1 MTDDKNKSQKNNKP
15 YLGDILGESKEDNPK
30 INRQEEKKE
39 SSSQDPD
46 VIEENEMV
54 DDEIFKAYILHRVV
68 IETLN
73 HCKRA
78 DPKEAIGILLGYKYQ
93 FKGQKYVKVVDWV
106 TGKANQSH
114 AYAEFTPEGVR
125 QYTTLIEEKYGGSEN
140 RPKIVGIFHS
150 HPFGSNPHFSSTD
163 YNTFLNFPY
172 DAEHNVFVL
181 IDPKSDYYK
190 SYIVVIDEKG
200 MKNLAEVEWVEYTVR

>member
-114 AYAEFTPEGVR
+114 AYAEFTPEGV
-125 QYTTLIEEKYGGSEN
+125 
-140 RPKIVGIFHS
+140 
-150 HPFGSNPHFSSTD
+150 
-163 YNTFLNFPY
+163 
-172 DAEHNVFVL
+172 
-181 IDPKSDYYK
+181 
-190 SYIVVIDEKG
+190 
-200 MKNLAEVEWVEYTVR
+200 

>member
-1 MTDDKNKSQKNNKP
+1 MTKENNDPQKTNKP
-15 YLGDILGESKEDNPK
+15 YLGDILGEPREENPTHQK
-30 INRQEEKKE
+30 KKKE
-39 SSSQDPD
+39 SKDQ
-46 VIEENEMV
+46 VIENFVENEIV
-54 DDEIFKAYILHRVV
+54 TDEIYKAYILHRVV

-73 HCKRA
+73 HCKKA

-93 FKGQKYVKVVDWV
+93 YKGQKYVKVVDWV
-106 TGKANQSH
+106 TGRANQSH
-114 AYAEFTPEGVR
+114 AFAEFTPEGVR
-125 QYTTLIEEKYGGSEN
+125 QYTTLIEEKYGGSDN

-190 SYIVVIDEKG
+190 SYIVTVDEKG
-200 MKNLAEVEWVEYTVR
+200 MKNLTEVEWVEYTVR